1 MNMDSEAQISRLCPL
16 LYTQCP
22 QPEGS
27 HASDMVCP
35 QGDRPKEEAQAGP
48 GSRLKAFK
56 KRTLEM
62 IAIVYSLKNR
72 NVINLLIKRILI

>member
-1 MNMDSEAQISRLCPL
+1 MNMDSAAQISRLCPL

-35 QGDRPKEEAQAGP
+35 QRDRPKEEAQAGP
-48 GSRLKAFK
+48 EVGSRHL
-56 KRTLEM
+56 RRELW
-62 IAIVYSLKNR
+62 R
-72 NVINLLIKRILI
+72 